1 MAETQEFN
9 QIIRILSTDINGNL
23 QTSHA
28 LTKIHGVSF
37 MLSNAVCKLADL
49 NKSEKI
55 GTLPQESLKKIES
68 ILKSEEVPV
77 WLRNRR
83 KDLDTGKDKHLTG
96 PDLKFQKDVDIKQLR
111 KIKCYRGVRHSL
123 GLPVRGQR
131 TRSNFRKGKTVGVR
145 KKSLK
150 TTPKTESG
158 KK

>member
-9 QIIRILSTDINGNL
+9 QIIRLLNTDINGNIK
-23 QTSHA
+23 TKHA

-37 MLSNAVCKLADL
+37 MLSNALCNLTSL
-49 NKSEKI
+49 NKNKKI
-55 GTLPQESLKKIES
+55 GELSPEDIKKIETA
-68 ILKSEEVPV
+68 LKSDSLPE
-77 WLRNRR
+77 WILNRR
-83 KDLDTGKDKHLTG
+83 NDLESGESKHLTG
-96 PDLKFQKDVDIKQLR
+96 PDLKFQKEQDIKQLR

-131 TRSNFRKGKTVGVR
+131 TKGNFRKGKTVGVR

-150 TTPKTESG
+150 SASG